1 MWNKIQRIYIW
12 DTQVRPS
19 WIHISS
25 DLRWATLAWLQAQW
39 WTGIIYRFNSYILD
53 SNWLSPSWKNNDVAF
68 IYKNI
73 PQLDSNNKIEINL
86 TGYSTGNSTNNAVTG
101 WAIASSVTAAPWIF
115 QTGLRWSYTTWASPA
130 LPQWI
135 IYNGS
140 WMATWPSTHSAWN
153 LSIKMKINLSTGLVE
168 YNLNSPTVFSTSYT
182 LSSSQLQAMLTY
194 KNIGAFIQTHG
205 TGNTARIYTVSLTVE
220 Y

>member
-1 MWNKIQRIYIW
+1 MWNKIQRIYIGQ
-12 DTQVRPS
+12 DLVRPS
-19 WIHISS
+19 WIHINS

-53 SNWLSPSWKNNDVAF
+53 SNWLSPSWTNNDVAF

-86 TGYSTGNSTNNAVTG
+86 TGYLTNNSTNNAATG
-101 WAIASSVTAAPWIF
+101 WAIASSVTTAPWIF
-115 QTGLRWSYTTWASPA
+115 QTGIRWSYTTWPSPT

-135 IYNGS
+135 IYNDT
-140 WMATWPSTHSAWN
+140 WMATWPSTHGAWN

-168 YNLNSPTVFSTSYT
+168 YNLSSPVSFSTSYT

-194 KNIGAFIQTHG
+194 KNIGAFIQTHV

-220 Y
+220 